1 MSRFTILQPQFEM
14 NPSHPLIKKLNS
26 LRTSNPQLAILVAEQ
41 LFANSMA
48 SGYHVTDCL
57 ILRYHFQVSA
67 GLVEDPRTMLKTM
80 NELLETALE
89 KH

>member
-1 MSRFTILQPQFEM
+1 M

-41 LFANSMA
+41 LFANSMV
-48 SGYHVTDCL
+48 SGYHVIDCL